1 MNTHTKNGQLT
12 AYGYACG
19 YLTRHTRYNE
29 SKELYKE
36 GGVYHVRYKDISEL
50 YMYGMPQSDTN
61 HKFKIWETFD
71 TLTQAKKRFNSIKL
85 IN

>member
-36 GGVYHVRYKDISEL
+36 GGVYHVRYTDGTSL
-50 YMYGMPQSDTN
+50 PNAN

-71 TLTQAKKRFNSIKL
+71 TLTQAKKRFNNIKL